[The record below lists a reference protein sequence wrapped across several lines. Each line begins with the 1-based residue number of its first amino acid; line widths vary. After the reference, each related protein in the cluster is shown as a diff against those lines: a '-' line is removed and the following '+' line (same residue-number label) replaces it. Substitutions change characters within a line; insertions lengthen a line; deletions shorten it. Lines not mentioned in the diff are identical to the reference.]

1 MPIIFYI
8 KTTYLLLY
16 LAFGLLVSYMILAAA
31 VGSKPILFLIL
42 SIYTFFWW
50 VVGGA
55 AFIRPN
61 KYMKYFIATD
71 LIAFLYFFYMLIH
84 ETYIV
89 VWHGVMVGHVIE
101 PGTPLYY
108 RMEQIAP
115 DLCLAIG
122 LALEG
127 IVSYLFL
134 KKSILR
140 K

>member
-1 MPIIFYI
+1 
-8 KTTYLLLY
+8 
-16 LAFGLLVSYMILAAA
+16 MILAAA

-61 KYMKYFIATD
+61 KYMKCFIATD

-89 VWHGVMVGHVIE
+89 SLAWCYGGTCHRAWYSVILPHGTDRSRLMFSNWSGVRGN
-101 PGTPLYY
+101 
-108 RMEQIAP
+108 
-115 DLCLAIG
+115 C
-122 LALEG
+122 
-127 IVSYLFL
+127 FL
-134 KKSILR
+134 LIFEEVYPEK
-140 K
+140 